1 MIDSGPT
8 YCVYPELSFS
18 NYLFPVR
25 SILIR
30 QVQEFLFP
38 VHDRL
43 VERQAAIYQY
53 FQQSLRA
60 AGGVAIGGLAP
71 CVLGV
76 NDTAYQAIYP
86 RATIAAGNSDR
97 LAEAVSQRLDQ
108 LRDKQPDSSYL
119 RFAGHVVDTVLY
131 GFTTICELFYCKIF

>member
-25 SILIR
+25 SIFVR
-30 QVQEFLFP
+30 QVP
-38 VHDRL
+38 AKPRSANYPISSPPSGGGGTASV
-43 VERQAAIYQY
+43 
-53 FQQSLRA
+53 SPG
-60 AGGVAIGGLAP
+60 AGAGWPPGRLAP

-76 NDTAYQAIYP
+76 DDTAYQAIYL
-86 RATIAAGNSDR
+86 RATIAAGNGDR

>member
-43 VERQAAIYQY
+43 VERQATIYQY

-76 NDTAYQAIYP
+76 NDTTYQAIYP

-97 LAEAVSQRLDQ
+97 LAEAVSQRLNQ
-108 LRDKQPDSSYL
+108 
-119 RFAGHVVDTVLY
+119 FHAHAVVLSQIYNNGVSCRL
-131 GFTTICELFYCKIF
+131 L